1 MSYVLAAYTV
11 VLVTLALYA
20 LRLEQ
25 RRRRLRERLGGA
37 DTAPRELRG

>member
-25 RRRRLRERLGGA
+25 RRRRLRERLGGGK
-37 DTAPRELRG
+37 TGPPGI

>member
-11 VLVTLALYA
+11 VLVTLAVYA

-25 RRRRLRERLGGA
+25 QHRRLRKRLGGP
-37 DTAPRELRG
+37 DRQ

>member
-11 VLVTLALYA
+11 VLVTLAVYA

-25 RRRRLRERLGGA
+25 RRRRLRERLGG
-37 DTAPRELRG
+37 PNRH